1 MKIPLNVLHLE
12 DDLRD
17 RELVRETLEAE
28 GIRCE
33 IECVET
39 REAFVDALGHAGLDL
54 ILADYRLPSFDGLS
68 ALEIAKEKLP
78 GVPFII
84 VSGSM
89 GEDPAIESLRRGAT
103 DYVLKHRMS
112 RLRSAVMRAMQEV
125 DERAEKAVLQK
136 QLQAAQRMEAIGTL
150 AGGIAHDFNNALTG
164 ILGFSE
170 LLKIRLAG
178 NEKAIRDLDEILR
191 CAERAS
197 TLTRQLLTFARRQVM
212 APVNLNMNGV
222 VDELMKLIRKLVG
235 EQIEVKAILGENLPT
250 VRADRGQLEQVL
262 MNLCINSR
270 DAMPGGGQI
279 LVETTSEVLGEE
291 FAGRHP
297 YAAPGTYTVL
307 SITDTGI
314 GMDEE
319 VQRRAFEPF
328 FTTKAP
334 EKGTGL
340 GLSVVYGIV
349 KQHNGII
356 TIYSEPGRGTTFR
369 VYLPVVEA
377 APDVTVHVTQKPI
390 RGGTET
396 VLVAEDEKS
405 IRDLIERILLDL
417 GYKVVLA
424 SNGQEAVEASKN
436 RTDLSLAILDVVMPR
451 LGGKEAFEAIM
462 RNRPELKAIFMSG
475 YSADAIHESFVLKAG
490 VPFLQKPF
498 GPTILARKVREVLDA
513 P

>member
-1 MKIPLNVLHLE
+1 MKIPLKVLHLE
-12 DDLRD
+12 DDPRD
-17 RELVRETLEAE
+17 REIVRETLEAE

-33 IECVET
+33 IECVDT
-39 REAFVDALGHAGLDL
+39 REAFIDALGHDGLDL

-89 GEDPAIESLRRGAT
+89 GEDPAIESLRQGAT

-112 RLRSAVMRAMQEV
+112 RLRSAVLRAMREV
-125 DERAEKAVLQK
+125 DERAEKAALQK
-136 QLQAAQRMEAIGTL
+136 QLLTAQRMEAVGTL
-150 AGGIAHDFNNALTG
+150 AGGIAHDFNNSLTG

-170 LLKIRLAG
+170 LLKIHLAG
-178 NEKAIRDLDEILR
+178 NETAIRDLDEIMR

-212 APVNLNMNGV
+212 DPVNLNVNVV
-222 VDELMKLIRKLVG
+222 VDEVMKLIRKLMG
-235 EQIEVKAILGENLPT
+235 ERVEVKAILEEGLPT

-270 DAMPGGGQI
+270 DAMPAGGQI

-291 FAGRHP
+291 YVSRNP
-297 YAAPGTYTVL
+297 YAVPGPYTVL
-307 SITDTGI
+307 AITDTGI

-328 FTTKAP
+328 FTTKAL

-349 KQHNGII
+349 KQHNGFINL
-356 TIYSEPGRGTTFR
+356 YSEPGRGTTFR
-369 VYLPVVEA
+369 VYLPAVKA
-377 APDVTVHVTQKPI
+377 APDVVAHVSREPI

-396 VLVAEDEKS
+396 VLVAEDEEW
-405 IRDLIERILLDL
+405 IRELIERVLVDL

-424 SNGQEAVEASKN
+424 SDGQEAVEASKS

-451 LGGKEAFEAIM
+451 MGGKEAFEAIK
-462 RNRPELKAIFMSG
+462 RNRPEIKVIFMSG
-475 YSADAIHESFVLKAG
+475 YSANAIHESFVLKPG

-498 GPTILARKVREVLDA
+498 GVTVLARKVREVLDV